1 MKPNDIRIEARAIQ
15 IALQS
20 GEALHAPTEAVER
33 LAGLVAA
40 LADHLDIIERRT
52 LGGMSDVAA
61 ERVLPPAPVL
71 PIDASPEDAAVRRR
85 LDARTSGRAGPGS
98 RP

>member
-1 MKPNDIRIEARAIQ
+1 MSSAVTTQTFEEEVLLRAIQ

-20 GEALHAPTEAVER
+20 GEAPHAPTEAVER

-52 LGGMSDVAA
+52 QQ
-61 ERVLPPAPVL
+61 
-71 PIDASPEDAAVRRR
+71 
-85 LDARTSGRAGPGS
+85 
-98 RP
+98 